1 MTRTEPDVV
10 VCRRDVRRA
19 NGRGSAADLA
29 ALGQRGGDRAPVG
42 VDVHRPLC
50 RRGINRRPQRRL
62 RQLGPAT
69 AALHLWANGESSTDR
84 RARPP
89 PLAGPC
95 SAESSGRRSAR
106 IGCAVAQPKVP
117 AGAPFGRDRTREGW
131 FGSAQ
136 PRWRAAP
143 SAVGID
149 QDSQVPVGSRGVGVR
164 VPPWCWARWRRLVRP
179 LRRVVSPRPVPSS
192 RMSRVSHWGWPVRS
206 TSAVWVWVWAW
217 AWRAMLVRASR
228 STAGKLSGLR
238 APDEAGSDLL
248 RLIPVGH
255 TDGDAAAGVGLLY
268 SSAVQQRQQT

>member
-10 VCRRDVRRA
+10 VCRRMSGEQTAGEARPISPPWV
-19 NGRGSAADLA
+19 SAAVIGPRLVWTYTVRYVVGA
-29 ALGQRGGDRAPVG
+29 STAVRNGGYASS
-42 VDVHRPLC
+42 
-50 RRGINRRPQRRL
+50 
-62 RQLGPAT
+62 GPAT

-131 FGSAQ
+131 FGSVR

-206 TSAVWVWVWAW
+206 TSAV
-217 AWRAMLVRASR
+217 
-228 STAGKLSGLR
+228 
-238 APDEAGSDLL
+238 
-248 RLIPVGH
+248 
-255 TDGDAAAGVGLLY
+255 GVGVGVGVGVAGDVGQGL
-268 SSAVQQRQQT
+268 AEHGRQAEWLARPRRGGQ